1 MSTVVNKKTFEV
13 IQFANTPNYINNDWL
28 INPTLPTCDK
38 KFWVLENDVIREM
51 TQDEKNIL
59 FYRTNSTIYLIEEKQ
74 LLENKNGYDYQLNK
88 NAIINPIMPNCDI
101 KYTKVVDG
109 KIIEMSVEEK
119 LIVDQPQKDRL
130 ESKDY
135 INNEYEQALVD
146 LQIIQNLTNPTNA
159 QILLAIKKEALIL
172 EKLMRFI
179 KFNMW

>member
-1 MSTVVNKKTFEV
+1 MSTVINKTTFQI
-13 IQFANTPNYINNDWL
+13 IQSANTPDYMDGNWL
-28 INPTLPTCDK
+28 INPNLPKCDK
-38 KFWVLENDVIREM
+38 KFWVLENDIIREM
-51 TQDEKNIL
+51 TQNEKDIL
-59 FYRTNSTIYLIEEKQ
+59 FYRTNSTVYLIEEKQ
-74 LLENKNGYDYQLNK
+74 LLENKNGYDYQLNT

-119 LIVDQPQKDRL
+119 LIVDQPQKDKL

-135 INNEYEQALVD
+135 IRNEYTQALTD

-159 QILLAIKKEALIL
+159 QILSAIKKEALIL